1 MNLPYVY
8 ELLAA
13 ADHERNGF
21 IKLIGSE
28 ADQEVRLM
36 ARAGLVEASFNDG
49 REGSCTSIDRISPAG
64 QSFLRAFKDHPIPD
78 EATVAETFTAS
89 QAMLVDK
96 WKSNFDAGLPN
107 LRVVLE

>member
-21 IKLIGSE
+21 IKLIDSQ

-49 REGSCTSIDRISPAG
+49 KKGSCTSIDRVSPAG
-64 QSFLRAFKDHPIPD
+64 QTFLRAFKDHPIPD

-89 QAMLVDK
+89 QAVLVEK
-96 WKSNFDAGLPN
+96 WKSNLDAGLPN
-107 LRVVLE
+107 LKVASE